1 MEGEGLFNW
10 RMVFPFKY
18 IPEEKVMIVEKKVYL
33 YCLILKFK
41 KFKNDKML
49 KFFIDVLLFD
59 SNECRISS
67 KRRPRRLFNF
77 EA

>member
-33 YCLILKFK
+33 YCLVLKIW
-41 KFKNDKML
+41 KFENVKML
-49 KFFIDVLLFD
+49 K
-59 SNECRISS
+59 S
-67 KRRPRRLFNF
+67 
-77 EA
+77 